1 MNGAAGTQVQYGDAR
16 FCAPLLVTGAQ
27 PRAGRCGVRY
37 MASAGGLRRNLEL
50 AGHRIPRRLSQGRGR
65 LGSHADATKRGYM
78 LTKDLALMLG
88 LPFRPWRRCGA
99 AQT

>member
-16 FCAPLLVTGAQ
+16 FCAPLLIAGAQ

-37 MASAGGLRRNLEL
+37 MASAGGRRRNLEL
-50 AGHRIPRRLSQGRGR
+50 AGQRILRSLSQSRGKF
-65 LGSHADATKRGYM
+65 GSHAGATKRGYM
-78 LTKDLALMLG
+78 LTKDIALALG
-88 LPFRPWRRCGA
+88 LLFRRWCRCGA